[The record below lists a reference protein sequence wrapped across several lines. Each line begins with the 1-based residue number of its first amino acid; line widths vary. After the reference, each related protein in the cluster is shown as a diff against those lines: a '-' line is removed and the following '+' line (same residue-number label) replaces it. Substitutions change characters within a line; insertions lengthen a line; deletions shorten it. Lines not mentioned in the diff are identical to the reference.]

1 MPGCLQ
7 APSQAMSGVATGPRS
22 FWTKS
27 PAGRRRG
34 NEEGLAQEPRAA
46 GSTAG
51 GRGHSPR
58 WQLIPITAAG
68 WALPPR
74 KEQTAHSWEWSP
86 RPGPSPRFR
95 GASCRRELPS
105 ASSGACPLLLA
116 RRVTFISW
124 AFASFRRE
132 GSSWGV
138 VAEEESLSGDAAVR
152 TSGRRALEAEAGG
165 GGACSA
171 PWVTARKRGC
181 RMHAA
186 GPGLR

>member
-86 RPGPSPRFR
+86 RPGPPAHQLCPDPLTPRPRTVWFW
-95 GASCRRELPS
+95 
-105 ASSGACPLLLA
+105 ASSLSL
-116 RRVTFISW
+116 W
-124 AFASFRRE
+124 
-132 GSSWGV
+132 SSGFC
-138 VAEEESLSGDAAVR
+138 L
-152 TSGRRALEAEAGG
+152 TL
-165 GGACSA
+165 
-171 PWVTARKRGC
+171 
-181 RMHAA
+181 
-186 GPGLR
+186 